1 MKKILSLI
9 LTVILTATLA
19 ACGGNGDSTDSSS
32 GGGSQV
38 SSEAASNNGF
48 ELTRGTEYTEFQN
61 GNNVVVCFGDS
72 ITRGWDSPSGYVYPD
87 QLESDLKGQYKVY
100 NAGVYGETAATISS
114 RANSIDFCLSG
125 DVVFAAGVSRVDLDR
140 ELFMTAAGE
149 KITYLEFGYDL
160 PHDTVIING
169 QKYTIEYAKT
179 DKYQHGIYTLVRGNA
194 DKALTLKKGTAV
206 QYDYSGELDSVYCA
220 IVLMG
225 ANDGD
230 SGSDELI
237 AKYRKFAEKYP
248 RHILI
253 MPFYYTDQNAKF
265 EAEFGKNALNIRDYL
280 VNHAAEDYNQE
291 LSDLD
296 EYCVRKN
303 TVPTVFLYNQKRGD
317 VHLSSLGY
325 KVLADQVYK
334 RGVELGYW
342 K

>member
-9 LTVILTATLA
+9 LVFILTVTLA
-19 ACGGNGDSTDSSS
+19 ACGGNGEGADNTSKGKAPASSDTSTGDKFTL
-32 GGGSQV
+32 V
-38 SSEAASNNGF
+38 
-48 ELTRGTEYTEFQN
+48 RGTEYTEFQN
-61 GNNVVVCFGDS
+61 GNNVIVCFGDS

-87 QLESDLKGQYKVY
+87 QLESNLKGQYKVL
-100 NAGVYGETAATISS
+100 NSGVYGETAATISS
-114 RANSIDFCLSG
+114 RANSIDFCLSQ
-125 DVVFAAGVSRVDLDR
+125 DVVFPAGTDRVDLDR

-179 DKYQHGIYTLVRGNA
+179 DKYQHGIYTLVRSNA
-194 DKALTLKKGTAV
+194 AKALTLKKGTPV
-206 QYDYSGELDSVYCA
+206 QYDYLAQIDSVYCA

-265 EAEFGKNALNIRDYL
+265 EAAFGKNAVNIRDYL
-280 VNHAAEDYNQE
+280 VNHAAVDYDQE
-291 LSDLD
+291 LSELDL
-296 EYCVRKN
+296 YCVRKN
-303 TVPTVFLYNQKRGD
+303 TVPTVFSYKQKRGD